1 MTTAQQTVL
10 GDFAI
15 ESLGIDSPSYFPG
28 YGTAFTPFR
37 FSAYGIGDTEEEALE
52 DCLEM
57 MAQSAG
63 FDFDEATEQRI
74 RAEFGPCD
82 TTTVAD
88 ALGWS
93 EEETEEVSDSG
104 EGCYFHVGIRWN
116 ETAE

>member
-1 MTTAQQTVL
+1 
-10 GDFAI
+10 
-15 ESLGIDSPSYFPG
+15 
-28 YGTAFTPFR
+28 
-37 FSAYGIGDTEEEALE
+37 
-52 DCLEM
+52 M

-74 RAEFGPCD
+74 RAEYGDCD

-104 EGCYFHVGIRWN
+104 EGCYFHIGIKWN
-116 ETAE
+116 EKTN

>member
-28 YGTAFTPFR
+28 YGTAFTPFH

-52 DCLEM
+52 DCLEV

-82 TTTVAD
+82 STTVAEE
-88 ALGWS
+88 LGWS